1 LQQFPQSIKQPD
13 DQGAPQGG
21 AAYRMNWD
29 GISDNYDQFV
39 MCELED
45 TASYLDQIGI
55 EPTDSVLDVCCGPGR
70 ITMLAAERAAHV
82 TAIDLFPKMLEKAYN
97 AGYNPNVRIM
107 PEPLPQDFRL
117 ARGSACVGVLAASG
131 IRRRQ

>member
-1 LQQFPQSIKQPD
+1 MQQFPQSIKQPD

-55 EPTDSVLDVCCGPGR
+55 EPTDSVLDV
-70 ITMLAAERAAHV
+70 
-82 TAIDLFPKMLEKAYN
+82 
-97 AGYNPNVRIM
+97 
-107 PEPLPQDFRL
+107 
-117 ARGSACVGVLAASG
+117 
-131 IRRRQ
+131 